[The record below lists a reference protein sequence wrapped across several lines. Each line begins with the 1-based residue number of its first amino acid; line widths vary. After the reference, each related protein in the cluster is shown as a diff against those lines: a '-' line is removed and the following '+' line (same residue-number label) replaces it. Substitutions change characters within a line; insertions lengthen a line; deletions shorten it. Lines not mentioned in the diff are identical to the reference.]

1 MRARLFLLSLSLL
14 GCGDDDRSPM
24 RDGGPT
30 FDSSTDSFVPSD
42 VPFSCTPGDFDCFG
56 NVYYQCG
63 DDGASR
69 INETVCD
76 DACDPDLTCVLCR
89 PGTRRCEGDVSMVCA
104 SNGLAWTTG
113 RNCGEWG
120 SACGVSGFCADACG
134 EAESSRSNIG
144 CEYWPTPLA
153 NIAELDSVQF
163 DFRIVISNPNPNPA
177 NVDIT
182 RGGST
187 VTTVSVPASG
197 VSEVALPWID
207 GQSFGLPTNSWSGI
221 VVANGTYRVKSD
233 LPVTVSQFS
242 PFEYNVSGT
251 FSFTNDATLLLPS
264 HVLTGDYV
272 GASYVPLSRATGT
285 RGGIVPSSSTLKTP
299 GYIAVVGIAPE
310 PTNVEMFLSGN
321 VAADSGGRWPA
332 AGRGSSIAFTL
343 QQGEVAHVAAAV
355 PPDCDASRPGYNSV
369 VESNPFGE
377 DFFDTC
383 QEIEHDLTG
392 TRVVANRPIAAFG
405 GHSCAYVPYTSEACD
420 HLETQLSPIQTWGTQ
435 FVSTPMIDSP
445 TPRQNLVRIVAA
457 FDNTTVTV
465 NPPQGG
471 FSGSTLSARQ
481 WVEFMADGP
490 FEVTADRAVQV
501 AQYLLGQNYTDPIAA
516 RGDPAMTV
524 LVPSEQWRSDYN
536 FAAPSSY
543 NAGTNGQSFLLLTRI
558 PGVDIQLDG
567 ASVSATWQMAGGRE
581 VGIATVE
588 GGIHSLTSAEPFG
601 VVIYGLGTYTS
612 YAYPAGLNLEQI
624 VTLI

>member
-1 MRARLFLLSLSLL
+1 MLFLSCALFA
-14 GCGDDDRSPM
+14 CGDDDRAPT
-24 RDGGPT
+24 RDGGGVDGA
-30 FDSSTDSFVPSD
+30 FDSATDVFVPSD
-42 VPFSCTPGDFDCFG
+42 VPFSCTPGEFDCLG

-76 DACDPDLTCVLCR
+76 DACDPELRCVLCR

-113 RNCGEWG
+113 RNCTEWG
-120 SACGVSGFCADACG
+120 SVCGASGFCADACG

-153 NIAELDSVQF
+153 NIAELDSSLF
-163 DFRIVISNPNPNPA
+163 DFRIVVSNPNANPA
-177 NVDIT
+177 NVEVT
-182 RGGST
+182 RGGAS
-187 VTTVSVPASG
+187 VSTVSVPANG
-197 VSEVALPWID
+197 VSEIPLPWVD
-207 GQSFGLPTNSWSGI
+207 GQSFGLPTNDWAGI
-221 VVANGTYRVKSD
+221 VVADGTYRLTSD

-272 GASYVPLSRATGT
+272 GASYVPLSRTTGM
-285 RGGIVPSSSTLKTP
+285 RGGIVPTSNTLKTP
-299 GYIAVVGIAPE
+299 GYIAVVGISPE

-321 VAADSGGRWPA
+321 IAADRGGRWPA
-332 AGRGSSIAFTL
+332 ATRGSSIAFTL

-355 PPDCDASRPGYNSV
+355 PPDCAPGRPGYNSV
-369 VESNPFGE
+369 VEGGVIGE
-377 DFFDTC
+377 SFFDTC
-383 QEIEHDLTG
+383 QEVDHDLTG
-392 TRVVANRPIAAFG
+392 TRVIANRPIAAFG

-420 HLETQLSPIQTWGTQ
+420 HLEVQLAPIQTWGTS
-435 FVSTPMIDSP
+435 FVSTPMIDAP
-445 TPRQNLVRIVAA
+445 TARQNLVRITAA
-457 FDNTTVTV
+457 FDNTNVNV

-471 FSGSTLSARQ
+471 FASSSLSGRQ
-481 WVEFMADGP
+481 WVEFLADGP
-490 FEVTADRAVQV
+490 FEVTADKAIQV
-501 AQYLLGQNYTDPIAA
+501 TQYLLGQNYTMPEAM

-543 NAGTNGQSFLLLTRI
+543 NAGTNGQSFLLLTRQ

-567 ASVSATWQMAGGRE
+567 ASVSATWQTVGGRE
-581 VGIATVE
+581 VGIAPVE
-588 GGIHSLTSAEPFG
+588 GGIHSLTSSASFG
-601 VVIYGLGTYTS
+601 VVIYGLGSFTS

-624 VTLI
+624 VSLI